1 MTQLNGGNRTG
12 HVLIET
18 KRKYLRWEIGMRVR
32 PEEENHTAQHWW
44 NGFVHFGTGSS
55 AWITEIATFLLTEAK
70 GSRYW
75 DQAASASAG
84 SPDLPTPTHSP
95 TLC

>member
-1 MTQLNGGNRTG
+1 MAQLNGGNRTG

-18 KRKYLRWEIGMRVR
+18 KRKYLTIGMRVKL
-32 PEEENHTAQHWW
+32 EEDNHTAQLWW

-70 GSRYW
+70 GSRHW
-75 DQAASASAG
+75 DLAASASAG
-84 SPDLPTPTHSP
+84 SPDLPAPTHSP
-95 TLC
+95 TPC